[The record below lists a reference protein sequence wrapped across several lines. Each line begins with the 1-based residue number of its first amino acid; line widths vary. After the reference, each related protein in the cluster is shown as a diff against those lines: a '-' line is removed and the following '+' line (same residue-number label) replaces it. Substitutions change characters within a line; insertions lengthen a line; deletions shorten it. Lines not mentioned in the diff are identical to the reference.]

1 MKNVIGL
8 KQTPEQAALNLL
20 QDGGGYIRENII
32 NGKKKTINVLLHKS
46 VERLAAMFD
55 VSIDV
60 VFMAADLKEKSCIIK
75 AVAKKDGLTI
85 TTTGESHPVNND
97 FPFFVAVA
105 EKRAVDRAVLK
116 ILNLH
121 GDYFSQE
128 EMHEQQTFSNSGV
141 SLDEVEV
148 LKQKLNSASH
158 IGNFNN
164 VLSEYKDYLEG
175 LAKQDK
181 KTAQEIATVIQ
192 NKQRQL
198 DKGVNLNG

>member
-20 QDGGGYIRENII
+20 QDGGGYVRNT
-32 NGKKKTINVLLHKS
+32 NGKSINVLLHKS

-55 VSIDV
+55 VNVDV
-60 VFMAADLKEKSCIIK
+60 NVMAADLKEKSCIIR
-75 AVAKKDGLTI
+75 AIAKRNGLTI
-85 TTTGESHPVNND
+85 ATTGESHPINND

-128 EMHEQQTFSNSGV
+128 EMREETISNVGV
-141 SLDEVEV
+141 SLDEANV
-148 LKQKLNSASH
+148 LKQKLIGATH

-175 LAKQDK
+175 LSKQDK
-181 KTAQEIATVIQ
+181 KTAAEIATVIQ

-198 DKGVNLNG
+198 DKGDNLNG